1 MVEITAK
8 INGMACGMCET
19 HINDAVRN
27 NFKVK
32 KVSSSHSK
40 AQTVIVA
47 EEDIPDDK
55 LKEVVE
61 KAGYV
66 FAGADRK
73 HAESFRTRLEQRGIP
88 ATVRRELGSDIDAA
102 CGQLRNKK

>member
-32 KVSSSHSK
+32 KVASSHSK

-61 KAGYV
+61 KAGYEV
-66 FAGADRK
+66 C
-73 HAESFRTRLEQRGIP
+73 RLH
-88 ATVRRELGSDIDAA
+88 TDLLFYYFFSSV
-102 CGQLRNKK
+102 

>member
-1 MVEITAK
+1 
-8 INGMACGMCET
+8 MCET

-27 NFKVK
+27 NFRVK
-32 KVSSSHSK
+32 KVTSSHSK

-61 KAGYV
+61 KAGLREQTESLMLRKDFSASENNDDIKKIGMQ
-66 FAGADRK
+66 FAGCIPICFFIT
-73 HAESFRTRLEQRGIP
+73 SFPRSEQIP
-88 ATVRRELGSDIDAA
+88 FLQKE
-102 CGQLRNKK
+102 

>member
-32 KVSSSHSK
+32 KVTSCHSK

-61 KAGYV
+61 KAGYE

-73 HAESFRTRLEQRGIP
+73 P
-88 ATVRRELGSDIDAA
+88 YV
-102 CGQLRNKK
+102 KKGLFGFGK

>member
-32 KVSSSHSK
+32 KVTSSHSK

-61 KAGYV
+61 KAGYE
-66 FAGADRK
+66 FAGADIKNRYAVCWL
-73 HAESFRTRLEQRGIP
+73 HTDLLFYYFFSS
-88 ATVRRELGSDIDAA
+88 V
-102 CGQLRNKK
+102 

>member
-55 LKEVVE
+55 LKEVEIGRAHV
-61 KAGYV
+61 
-66 FAGADRK
+66 
-73 HAESFRTRLEQRGIP
+73 
-88 ATVRRELGSDIDAA
+88 
-102 CGQLRNKK
+102 

>member
-32 KVSSSHSK
+32 KVTSSHSK

-61 KAGYV
+61 KAGYE

-73 HAESFRTRLEQRGIP
+73 PYVRKDFSASESNFISIFQITAES
-88 ATVRRELGSDIDAA
+88 V
-102 CGQLRNKK
+102 